1 MLLVRK
7 FCIAV
12 GMVMVMTITTTVD
25 SSKPPSRSHGDATE
39 QLLDKSNQSLPPVV
53 GRERGC
59 LAFVMEKIQGQNK
72 LCLSSFPLGFC
83 KSKMLTCIT
92 PFQNE
97 STMD

>member
-1 MLLVRK
+1 MNI
-7 FCIAV
+7 FCRNKDKLDESKRM

-72 LCLSSFPLGFC
+72 LCVMYLIS
-83 KSKMLTCIT
+83 I
-92 PFQNE
+92 
-97 STMD
+97 